1 MPKKK
6 IVFYDFISPY
16 DWSYNLDEGLWY
28 EDKKE
33 FIPPPKTQPETN
45 DLFEISYE
53 NGMVSDTDL
62 FSEEAEIKDNDP
74 DIKQEQE
81 EYMEYLFKDKRS
93 GDTFSF
99 TFIFKSLNKTVYI
112 PLNYNG
118 NTEYH
123 IYQFLSQ
130 LQDKKRKLAIVYLQ
144 EFADNKIYVYTLPN
158 NKIRL
163 VIQNYYSAAMAGPWK
178 ILMDKVVDRDTFLSA
193 YEKAVK
199 LASQEL
205 YRCIW
210 KYIAQND
217 IPPETAKN
225 ILKKHNLNYLE
236 NYRKT

>member
-81 EYMEYLFKDKRS
+81 EYV
-93 GDTFSF
+93 
-99 TFIFKSLNKTVYI
+99 SL
-112 PLNYNG
+112 
-118 NTEYH
+118 
-123 IYQFLSQ
+123 
-130 LQDKKRKLAIVYLQ
+130 
-144 EFADNKIYVYTLPN
+144 
-158 NKIRL
+158 
-163 VIQNYYSAAMAGPWK
+163 
-178 ILMDKVVDRDTFLSA
+178 
-193 YEKAVK
+193 
-199 LASQEL
+199 
-205 YRCIW
+205 
-210 KYIAQND
+210 
-217 IPPETAKN
+217 
-225 ILKKHNLNYLE
+225 
-236 NYRKT
+236 

>member
-123 IYQFLSQ
+123 IYINFYLSCRI
-130 LQDKKRKLAIVYLQ
+130 KKG
-144 EFADNKIYVYTLPN
+144 N
-158 NKIRL
+158 
-163 VIQNYYSAAMAGPWK
+163 
-178 ILMDKVVDRDTFLSA
+178 
-193 YEKAVK
+193 
-199 LASQEL
+199 
-205 YRCIW
+205 
-210 KYIAQND
+210 
-217 IPPETAKN
+217 
-225 ILKKHNLNYLE
+225 
-236 NYRKT
+236 